1 MDVFF
6 LLTVNLFNIR
16 QKTMYKKNLK
26 FLVMSKDMAKSLVA
40 AALMVAFSTPVAANT
55 ATGSRSASGAF
66 SKQADGIVMR
76 TGADGSN
83 NWGAMQGVKG
93 LEDLIGK
100 TEAEIKNAALTPGST
115 LSDAEP
121 DKVFFLYNVKT
132 GKFLNAGG
140 YWGTHVS
147 LKDYPLSL
155 WAETHTYKLP
165 SSSTTQ
171 TLIDFIQNMETG
183 QGKYLGW
190 VGKDGGTGTDDGVFI
205 DRHQDENTHYGWV
218 FEPLKNDTQNTYKIY
233 TYATNKPYSTL
244 IAKST
249 KYYLCANG
257 DETDQDKNCG
267 AFSESYIESKN
278 YDAYSTWRVLSMK
291 QIYDLITEQSSDN
304 MTSALDLSYRL
315 DCPGFSRGDK
325 DIKEKWKLSTFATGT
340 NATGTKGG
348 WRFGLEKLHNT
359 EKTLTGSGGSGEST
373 DLDKYDFNGLSSS
386 NPYTFDKITYTGKED
401 YERRLGK
408 YFCADAKNL
417 RGVIYQDVDIK
428 APGSYIIECKGYS
441 TTKKAK
447 IFATWLDKEG
457 KEDKAS
463 LHQNVLNQVS
473 YMPKTEQVLLHVNE
487 QNMDYAGK
495 NFYGQRKYINTVLV
509 QVPDITPKP
518 SDGNYGTIRFGLII
532 GDNQDDTDVHD
543 VKNEWTVFDDF
554 RLLYASDDN
563 GVDLILDEDRDN
575 LSYLKD
581 CDITYK
587 NRVLHLNKTFTKD
600 KWNSF
605 VLPVSL
611 KRDQFRQAF
620 GANARL
626 AKLSG
631 LTSSEIQFK
640 TIDMDGMADNVD
652 VLDAYTPYIIFPT
665 KIHDTDKTKVSPAY
679 KASLT
684 KRNGESTPV
693 VIKANHYDIPNVTFK
708 TDDANKNDLSQMNT
722 DTWVSDVTTTV
733 ENSNGSMKAY
743 GTFART
749 FGQNVTQNVTDEKA
763 DDYGVYK
770 FTDHY
775 IISKRDD
782 LKGSY
787 FFDKGNLYYSSERV
801 RGLRGFSC
809 WFKPVN
815 SSSATTKL
823 NLYIDGVAN
832 GTTGIDDVAFGD
844 EEPIGKAA
852 KGIYNMNGQL
862 VSNGSDTTNLPAGM
876 YIVNGKKCVVK

>member
-1 MDVFF
+1 
-6 LLTVNLFNIR
+6 
-16 QKTMYKKNLK
+16 
-26 FLVMSKDMAKSLVA
+26 MSKDMAKSLVA

-66 SKQADGIVMR
+66 SKQADGIVMP
-76 TGADGSN
+76 TAADGSN
-83 NWGAMQGVKG
+83 NFGAMQGVKG
-93 LEDLIGK
+93 LEDLVGK
-100 TEAEIKNAALTPGST
+100 TEDEIKNAVTPGSK
-115 LSDAEP
+115 LNDDYP

-155 WAETHTYKLP
+155 WAEKNTYRFYTGLTYT
-165 SSSTTQ
+165 SQ
-171 TLIDFIQNMETG
+171 TRIDFKQNMETG

-190 VGKDGGTGTDDGVFI
+190 MDGATDLDDGVFI
-205 DRHQDENTHYGWV
+205 DRNLNDGTHYGWV
-218 FEPLKNDTQNTYKIY
+218 FELQDVKQNTYKIY
-233 TYATNKPYSTL
+233 TYATNKPKPS
-244 IAKST
+244 ST

-267 AFSESYIESKN
+267 AFDLQNNNKLE
-278 YDAYSTWRVLSMK
+278 AYSTWRVLSMK
-291 QIYDLITEQSSDN
+291 QIYDLITEQSSDY

-325 DIKEKWKLSTFATGT
+325 DITVWNVSNFATGT
-340 NATGTKGG
+340 NGG

-359 EKTLTGSGGSGEST
+359 HKKLTGSGELDNYDVT
-373 DLDKYDFNGLSSS
+373 DLKSS
-386 NPYTFDKITYTGKED
+386 YTFDGREYKNQKED
-401 YERRLGK
+401 YERHLGK

-417 RGVIYQDVDIK
+417 RGVIYQDVVIK

-441 TTKKAK
+441 TTTKAK
-447 IFATWLDKEG
+447 IFASWFDKKG
-457 KEDKAS
+457 GTEDKAL

-473 YMPKTEQVLLHVNE
+473 YMSKAEQDLLHVSE

-509 QVPDITPKP
+509 QVPKDKIQP
-518 SDGNYGTIRFGLII
+518 DGSYGTIRFGLII
-532 GDNQDDTDVHD
+532 GKDQYDTSVDN

-563 GVDLILDEDRDN
+563 GTDLILDEDRDN
-575 LSYLKD
+575 LSYLKY
-581 CDITYK
+581 CDNTYK
-587 NRVLHLNKTFTKD
+587 NTVLHLNKTFVRD

-605 VLPVSL
+605 VLPVEL
-611 KRDQFRQAF
+611 NRDQFRQAF

-626 AKLSG
+626 AKLDN

-640 TIDMDGMADNVD
+640 TVNMDAITDNSP

-665 KIHDTDKTKVSPAY
+665 KIHTDETKASPAY
-679 KASLT
+679 KATLRST
-684 KRNGESTPV
+684 NGESTKQE
-693 VIKANHYDIPNVTFK
+693 VIVKANHYDIPNVTFE
-708 TDDANKNDLSQMNT
+708 TDAANKNDLSNMNT
-722 DTWVSDVTTTV
+722 DDNTWTTKKMFSVTGDGTM
-733 ENSNGSMKAY
+733 EAH

-749 FGQNVTQNVTDEKA
+749 FGQDATQITDEK
-763 DDYGVYK
+763 DKDYGVYK
-770 FTDHY
+770 FNDHK
-775 IISKRDD
+775 IIDGRDN
-782 LKGSY
+782 LIGCY
-787 FFDKGNLYYSSERV
+787 FFDQGNLYYSSKDRV

-809 WFKPVN
+809 WFKPGA
-815 SSSATTKL
+815 SSSSPNKL

-844 EEPIGKAA
+844 EEPTGKAA

-876 YIVNGKKCVVK
+876 YIVNGKKCVVR

>member
-1 MDVFF
+1 
-6 LLTVNLFNIR
+6 
-16 QKTMYKKNLK
+16 
-26 FLVMSKDMAKSLVA
+26 MSKDMAKSLVA

-66 SKQADGIVMR
+66 SKQADGIVMP
-76 TGADGSN
+76 TDADGSN
-83 NWGAMQGVKG
+83 GSNASGGLVG
-93 LEDLIGK
+93 LEFLPGI
-100 TEAEIKNAALTPGST
+100 AEEDIKKAAVTSDEG
-115 LSDAEP
+115 LSDADP
-121 DKVFFLYNVKT
+121 TKVFFLYNVKT

-155 WAETHTYKLP
+155 WAKKNNYKLP

-171 TLIDFIQNMETG
+171 TLIDFIQNLETG

-205 DRHQDENTHYGWV
+205 DRLQDENTHYGWV

-233 TYATNKPYSTL
+233 TYATKKPYSTL

-267 AFSESYIESKN
+267 AFSESYIESNN

-325 DIKEKWKLSTFATGT
+325 DITVWNVNNFATGT
-340 NATGTKGG
+340 NGG

-359 EKTLTGSGGSGEST
+359 HKKLTGSGELDNYDVT
-373 DLDKYDFNGLSSS
+373 DLKSS
-386 NPYTFDKITYTGKED
+386 YTFDSREYKNQKED
-401 YERRLGK
+401 YERHLGK
-408 YFCADAKNL
+408 YFCADVKNM
-417 RGVIYQDVDIK
+417 RGVIYQDVEIK
-428 APGSYIIECKGYS
+428 APGSYLIECKGFS
-441 TTKKAK
+441 TTPKAK
-447 IFATWLDKEG
+447 IFASWFDKKDG
-457 KEDKAS
+457 TNEDKS
-463 LHQNVLNQVS
+463 LMHQNVFNQVS
-473 YMPKTEQVLLHVNE
+473 YMSKAEQEELHVSE

-495 NFYGQRKYINTVLV
+495 NFYGKRKYINTVLI
-509 QVPDITPKP
+509 QVPKDKKQ
-518 SDGNYGTIRFGLII
+518 SENNYGVIRFGLII
-532 GDNQDDTDVHD
+532 GDDQNDTKVDAA
-543 VKNEWTVFDDF
+543 NEWTVFDDF
-554 RLLYASDDN
+554 RLLYASDDKSA
-563 GVDLILDEDRDN
+563 DLILDEDRDN
-575 LSYLKD
+575 LDYLKD
-581 CDITYK
+581 CSNTYK
-587 NRVLHLNKTFTKD
+587 NTVLHLNKTFTKD

-611 KRDQFRQAF
+611 NRDQFRQAF

-631 LTSSEIQFK
+631 LTSSEIQFQ
-640 TIDMDGMADNVD
+640 TVDMDAKTMTDNAV

-665 KIHDTDKTKVSPAY
+665 KIHTDETKASPAY
-679 KASLT
+679 KATLRST
-684 KRNGESTPV
+684 NGESGKEEV
-693 VIKANHYDIPNVTFK
+693 VVKANHYDIPNVTFK
-708 TDDANKNDLSQMNT
+708 TNSDNKNDLSNMNT
-722 DTWVSDVTTTV
+722 DDKTWTTKKMYSVGDGTM
-733 ENSNGSMKAY
+733 EAH
-743 GTFART
+743 GTFVRT

-763 DDYGVYK
+763 VDYGVYK
-770 FTDHY
+770 FDDRK
-775 IISKRDD
+775 IISGRDD
-782 LKGSY
+782 LMYSY
-787 FFDKGNLYYSSERV
+787 FFDQGNLYYSSKRV

-809 WFKPVN
+809 WFKPVD
-815 SSSATTKL
+815 SSEPTKL

-832 GTTGIDDVAFGD
+832 GTTGIDEVAFGD
-844 EEPIGKAA
+844 EEPTGKAA

>member
-1 MDVFF
+1 
-6 LLTVNLFNIR
+6 
-16 QKTMYKKNLK
+16 MYKKNLK

-66 SKQADGIVMR
+66 SKQDDGIVMR

-83 NWGAMQGVKG
+83 GSNNALGAIG
-93 LEDLIGK
+93 LEYLVGK
-100 TEAEIKNAALTPGST
+100 TEDQIKNAALKPGSE
-115 LSDAEP
+115 LNDNKP
-121 DKVFFLYNVKT
+121 DEVFFLYNVKT

-155 WAETHTYKLP
+155 WAEKNDYKFKTG
-165 SSSTTQ
+165 SFSATTQ
-171 TLIDFIQNMETG
+171 TLIDFIQNLETG
-183 QGKYLGW
+183 QDKYLGW

-205 DRHQDENTHYGWV
+205 DRHQGEKTHCGWV
-218 FEPLKNDTQNTYKIY
+218 FVPLNDEQHTYKIY
-233 TYATNKPYSTL
+233 TYATKTPSSSSKNP
-244 IAKST
+244 ST

-257 DETDQDKNCG
+257 DATDQDKNCG
-267 AFSESYIESKN
+267 AFSDSYITSKN
-278 YDAYSTWRVLSMK
+278 YEDYSTWRVLSMK
-291 QIYDLITEQSSDN
+291 QISDLLLENSDN

-325 DIKEKWKLSTFATGT
+325 DIKKWKVSTF
-340 NATGTKGG
+340 ATGTKGG
-348 WRFGLEKLHNT
+348 WRFGLEHLHNKENTLKESADAT
-359 EKTLTGSGGSGEST
+359 ELYDYDVKDLPSKTP
-373 DLDKYDFNGLSSS
+373 Y
-386 NPYTFDKITYTGKED
+386 YTFEGSEYKDKD
-401 YERRLGK
+401 HYERHLGK

-417 RGVIYQDVDIK
+417 RGVIYQDVKIK

-441 TTKKAK
+441 TTTNAK
-447 IFATWLDKEG
+447 IFASWFDKDG
-457 KEDKAS
+457 KNEDKS
-463 LHQNVLNQVS
+463 LMHQNVLNQVI
-473 YMPKTEQVLLHVNE
+473 YMSKAEQAELHVSE

-495 NFYGQRKYINTVLV
+495 NFYGKRKYINTVLI
-509 QVPDITPKP
+509 QVPETKKQ
-518 SDGNYGTIRFGLII
+518 SENNYGVIRFGLII
-532 GDNQDDTDVHD
+532 GNDQNDTKVDAA
-543 VKNEWTVFDDF
+543 NEWTVFDDF
-554 RLLYASDDN
+554 RLLYASNDK
-563 GVDLILDEDRDN
+563 GTDLILDEDRDN
-575 LSYLKD
+575 LDYLKD
-581 CDITYK
+581 CSSNTYK
-587 NRVLHLNKTFTKD
+587 NTVLHLNKTFKKD

-631 LTSSEIQFK
+631 LTSSEIQFQ
-640 TIDMDGMADNVD
+640 TVDMDKDDNAE
-652 VLDAYTPYIIFPT
+652 VLSAYTPYIIFPT

-679 KASLT
+679 KATLT
-684 KRNGESTPV
+684 KTNGEQQDV

-708 TDDANKNDLSQMNT
+708 TNSANENDLSNMNT
-722 DTWVSDVTTTV
+722 STWVSDVTTTV
-733 ENSNGSMKAY
+733 GNSNGSMKAY

-749 FGQNVTQNVTDEKA
+749 FGTKATQDEN
-763 DDYGVYK
+763 GVYN
-770 FTDHY
+770 FNNNYD
-775 IISKRDD
+775 IIGNRDN
-782 LKGSY
+782 LIGCY
-787 FFDKGNLYYSSERV
+787 FFDKGNLYRSDSRP

-815 SSSATTKL
+815 GSSGTGTKV

-832 GTTGIDDVAFGD
+832 GTTGIDEVAFGD
-844 EEPIGKAA
+844 EEPTGKAT

-876 YIVNGKKCVVK
+876 YIVNGKKCVVR

>member
-26 FLVMSKDMAKSLVA
+26 FLVMSKDMAQSLVA

-55 ATGSRSASGAF
+55 ATGSHTASVAF

-76 TGADGSN
+76 TAADGSN
-83 NWGAMQGVKG
+83 NLSAIQGVKG
-93 LEDLIGK
+93 LEDLVGK
-100 TEAEIKNAALTPGST
+100 TEDEIKKAALEPNEG
-115 LSDAEP
+115 LSDADP
-121 DKVFFLYNVKT
+121 TKVFFLYNVKT

-155 WAETHTYKLP
+155 WAKTNDYRLP

-171 TLIDFIQNMETG
+171 TLIDFIQNLETG
-183 QGKYLGW
+183 VGHYLGW
-190 VGKDGGTGTDDGVFI
+190 MSGSDTDEGVFI
-205 DRHQDENTHYGWV
+205 DRKQNEDTHYGWV
-218 FEPLKNDTQNTYKIY
+218 FEPLNDGKNTYKIY
-233 TYATNKPYSTL
+233 TYATNSPTSSTE
-244 IAKST
+244 
-249 KYYLCANG
+249 KYYLCANKG
-257 DETDQDKNCG
+257 DIDQDKNCG
-267 AFSESYIESKN
+267 AFRESYIQTEKLTG
-278 YDAYSTWRVLSMK
+278 YDTWRVLTMA
-291 QIYDLITEQSSDN
+291 QISALLEANSDY

-325 DIKEKWKLSTFATGT
+325 DIQKWNVRNFSTGT
-340 NATGTKGG
+340 NGE
-348 WRFGLEKLHNT
+348 WRFGLEKLYNTHN
-359 EKTLTGSGGSGEST
+359 TLTGTGEST
-373 DLDKYDFNGLSSS
+373 KLNEYDKNNLSSS
-386 NPYTFDKITYTGKED
+386 TPYTFDDITYTELEN
-401 YERRLGK
+401 YQRHLGK
-408 YFCADAKNL
+408 YFCADVKNM
-417 RGVIYQDVDIK
+417 RGVIYQDVVIK
-428 APGSYIIECKGYS
+428 APGSYLIECKGYS
-441 TTKKAK
+441 TTTKAK
-447 IFATWLDKEG
+447 IFASWLDKDG
-457 KEDKAS
+457 NEDKAL
-463 LHQNVLNQVS
+463 LHQNTLNQVS
-473 YMPKTEQVLLHVNE
+473 YMSKAEQDALHVSE

-509 QVPDITPKP
+509 QVPDPEIKP

-532 GDNQDDTDVHD
+532 GDDQNDKTVNEAD
-543 VKNEWTVFDDF
+543 KEWTVFDDF
-554 RLLYASDDN
+554 RLLYASN
-563 GVDLILDEDRDN
+563 EKSADLILDEDRDN

-581 CDITYK
+581 CSNTYK
-587 NRVLHLNKTFTKD
+587 NTVLHLNKTFTKD
-600 KWNSF
+600 KRNSF

-626 AKLSG
+626 AKLHD
-631 LTSSEIQFK
+631 LTSSEIQFQ
-640 TIDMDGMADNVD
+640 TINMDAMTNND
-652 VLDAYTPYIIFPT
+652 VVLEAYTPYIIFPT
-665 KIHDTDKTKVSPAY
+665 KIHTDEAKASPAY

-684 KRNGESTPV
+684 KTNGESKMQDV
-693 VIKANHYDIPNVTFK
+693 VIKANHYDIPNVTMAIG
-708 TDDANKNDLSQMNT
+708 DNNQNDLTKMNT

-733 ENSNGSMKAY
+733 GNSNGSMVAY

-749 FGQNVTQNVTDEKA
+749 FGQKATQNVTDEKA
-763 DDYGVYK
+763 ADYGVYK
-770 FTDHY
+770 FDDRK
-775 IISKRDD
+775 IISGRDD
-782 LKGSY
+782 LMYSY
-787 FFDKGNLYYSSERV
+787 FFDQGNLYYSSKRV

-832 GTTGIDDVAFGD
+832 GTTGIDEVAFGD
-844 EEPIGKAA
+844 EEPTGKAA

-876 YIVNGKKCVVK
+876 YIVNGKKCVVR

>member
-1 MDVFF
+1 
-6 LLTVNLFNIR
+6 
-16 QKTMYKKNLK
+16 
-26 FLVMSKDMAKSLVA
+26 MSKDMAKSLVA

-66 SKQADGIVMR
+66 SKQADGIVMP
-76 TGADGSN
+76 TDADGSN
-83 NWGAMQGVKG
+83 GSNASGGLVG
-93 LEDLIGK
+93 LEFLPGI
-100 TEAEIKNAALTPGST
+100 AEEDIKKAAVTSDEG
-115 LSDAEP
+115 LSDADP
-121 DKVFFLYNVKT
+121 TKVFFLYNVKT

-155 WAETHTYKLP
+155 WAKKNNYKLP

-171 TLIDFIQNMETG
+171 TLIDFIQNLETG

-205 DRHQDENTHYGWV
+205 DRLQDENTHYGWV

-233 TYATNKPYSTL
+233 TYATKKPYSTL

-267 AFSESYIESKN
+267 AFSESYIESNN

-325 DIKEKWKLSTFATGT
+325 DITVWNVNNFATGT
-340 NATGTKGG
+340 NGG

-359 EKTLTGSGGSGEST
+359 HKKLTGSGELDNYDVT
-373 DLDKYDFNGLSSS
+373 DLKSS
-386 NPYTFDKITYTGKED
+386 YTFDGREYKNQKED
-401 YERRLGK
+401 YERHLGK
-408 YFCADAKNL
+408 YFCADVKNM
-417 RGVIYQDVDIK
+417 RGVIYQDVEIK

-441 TTKKAK
+441 TTTKAK
-447 IFATWLDKEG
+447 IFASWFDKDG
-457 KEDKAS
+457 KNEDKS
-463 LHQNVLNQVS
+463 LMHQNVLNQVS
-473 YMPKTEQVLLHVNE
+473 YMSKAEQEELHVSE

-495 NFYGQRKYINTVLV
+495 NFYGKRKYINTVLI
-509 QVPDITPKP
+509 QVPETKKQA
-518 SDGNYGTIRFGLII
+518 DGSYGKIRFGLII
-532 GDNQDDTDVHD
+532 GDDQNDTKVDAA
-543 VKNEWTVFDDF
+543 NEWTVFDDF
-554 RLLYASDDN
+554 RLLYASDDKSA
-563 GVDLILDEDRDN
+563 DLILDEDRDN
-575 LSYLKD
+575 LDYLKD
-581 CDITYK
+581 CSNTYK
-587 NRVLHLNKTFTKD
+587 NTVLHLNKTFTKD

-611 KRDQFRQAF
+611 NRDQFRQAF

-631 LTSSEIQFK
+631 LTSSEIQFQ
-640 TIDMDGMADNVD
+640 TVDMDKNDNAE
-652 VLDAYTPYIIFPT
+652 VLSAYTPYIIFPT

-679 KASLT
+679 KATLT
-684 KRNGESTPV
+684 KTNGKQQDV

-708 TDDANKNDLSQMNT
+708 TNNENKNDLSKMHT

-733 ENSNGSMKAY
+733 GNSNGSMKAY

-749 FGQNVTQNVTDEKA
+749 FGTSHTQNTTNADA

-770 FTDHY
+770 FDDRD
-775 IISKRDD
+775 IISGRDD

-787 FFDKGNLYYSSERV
+787 FFDQGNLYYSSKDRV

-809 WFKPVN
+809 WFKPVDN
-815 SSSATTKL
+815 LPSVHKL

-832 GTTGIDDVAFGD
+832 GTTGIDEVAFGD
-844 EEPIGKAA
+844 EEPTGKAA

-862 VSNGSDTTNLPAGM
+862 VSIGSDTTNLPAGM
-876 YIVNGKKCVVK
+876 YIVNGKKCVVR

>member
-1 MDVFF
+1 MC
-6 LLTVNLFNIR
+6 
-16 QKTMYKKNLK
+16 KKNLK

-66 SKQADGIVMR
+66 SKQDDGIVMP
-76 TGADGSN
+76 TAADGSN
-83 NWGAMQGVKG
+83 NLSAMQGVKG

-100 TEAEIKNAALTPGST
+100 TEDEIKKAALEPDEG
-115 LSDAEP
+115 LSDA
-121 DKVFFLYNVKT
+121 DQNKVFFLYNVKT

-155 WAETHTYKLP
+155 WAEKNTYKFYGTFTYT
-165 SSSTTQ
+165 SQ
-171 TLIDFIQNMETG
+171 TLIDFKQNMETG
-183 QGKYLGW
+183 QGQYLGW
-190 VGKDGGTGTDDGVFI
+190 MDGATDLDDGVFI
-205 DRHQDENTHYGWV
+205 DRNLNDGTHYGWV
-218 FEPLKNDTQNTYKIY
+218 FELQDVKQNTYKIY
-233 TYATNKPYSTL
+233 TYATNKPKSS
-244 IAKST
+244 ST

-267 AFSESYIESKN
+267 AFDLQNNNKLE
-278 YDAYSTWRVLSMK
+278 AYSTWRVLSMK
-291 QIYDLITEQSSDN
+291 QIYDLITEQSSDY

-325 DIKEKWKLSTFATGT
+325 DITVWNVSNFATGT
-340 NATGTKGG
+340 NGG

-359 EKTLTGSGGSGEST
+359 QKKLTGSGELDNYDVT
-373 DLDKYDFNGLSSS
+373 DLKSS
-386 NPYTFDKITYTGKED
+386 YTFDGREYKNQKED
-401 YERRLGK
+401 YERHLGK

-417 RGVIYQDVDIK
+417 RGVIYQDVVIK

-441 TTKKAK
+441 TTTKAK
-447 IFATWLDKEG
+447 IFASWFDKKG
-457 KEDKAS
+457 GTEDKAL

-473 YMPKTEQVLLHVNE
+473 YMSKAEQDLLHVSE

-509 QVPDITPKP
+509 QVPKDKIQP
-518 SDGNYGTIRFGLII
+518 DGSYGTIRFGLII
-532 GDNQDDTDVHD
+532 GKDQYDTSVDN

-563 GVDLILDEDRDN
+563 GTDLILDEDRDN
-575 LSYLKD
+575 LSYLKY
-581 CDITYK
+581 CDNTYK
-587 NRVLHLNKTFTKD
+587 NTVLHLNKTFVRD

-605 VLPVSL
+605 VLPVEL
-611 KRDQFRQAF
+611 NRDQFRQAF

-626 AKLSG
+626 AKLHA
-631 LTSSEIQFK
+631 LTSSEIQFQ
-640 TIDMDGMADNVD
+640 TVDMDVNDNAV

-665 KIHDTDKTKVSPAY
+665 KIHTDETKASPAY
-679 KASLT
+679 KATLRST
-684 KRNGESTPV
+684 NGESGKEEV
-693 VIKANHYDIPNVTFK
+693 LIKANHYDIPNVTFK
-708 TDDANKNDLSQMNT
+708 TNSANENDLTNMNT
-722 DTWVSDVTTTV
+722 DTWVSMTKGYSTD
-733 ENSNGSMKAY
+733 GSMVAY

-749 FGQNVTQNVTDEKA
+749 FGTDATQDEN
-763 DDYGVYK
+763 GVYN
-770 FTDHY
+770 FNNNYD
-775 IISKRDD
+775 IISGRDD
-782 LKGSY
+782 LIGSY
-787 FFDKGNLYYSSERV
+787 FFDKGNLYYSSKDRV

-815 SSSATTKL
+815 SSAPNKL

-844 EEPIGKAA
+844 EEPTGKAA

-876 YIVNGKKCVVK
+876 YIVNGKKCVVR

>member
-1 MDVFF
+1 
-6 LLTVNLFNIR
+6 
-16 QKTMYKKNLK
+16 
-26 FLVMSKDMAKSLVA
+26 MSKDMAKSLIA

-55 ATGSRSASGAF
+55 ATGSRSASGVF

-83 NWGAMQGVKG
+83 GSNALGGVIG
-93 LEDLIGK
+93 LEYLKGI
-100 TEAEIKNAALTPGST
+100 TEEEIKTNAVTSDNN
-115 LSDAEP
+115 LSDADP

-155 WAETHTYKLP
+155 WAKKNTYKLFTG
-165 SSSTTQ
+165 SIRYNTQ
-171 TLIDFIQNMETG
+171 TLIDFIQNLETG
-183 QGKYLGW
+183 QSQYLGW
-190 VGKDGGTGTDDGVFI
+190 KGEAGGTNTDDGVFI
-205 DRHQDENTHYGWV
+205 DRHQNEDTHYGWV
-218 FEPLKNDTQNTYKIY
+218 FELQNDGKNQNTYKIY
-233 TYATNKPYSTL
+233 TYATKNPST
-244 IAKST
+244 SDT

-267 AFSESYIESKN
+267 AFSKSYIDSRN

-291 QIYDLITEQSSDN
+291 QISDLLLENSDY

-325 DIKEKWKLSTFATGT
+325 DITKWKVSTFAKGT
-340 NATGTKGG
+340 NGG
-348 WRFGLEKLHNT
+348 WRFGLEKLYNT
-359 EKTLTGSGGSGEST
+359 EKTLIGSGEST
-373 DLDKYDFNGLSSS
+373 SLDKYDVTNLST
-386 NPYTFDKITYTGKED
+386 PYTFEGTKYTAKD
-401 YERRLGK
+401 NYERHLGK

-417 RGVIYQDVDIK
+417 RGVIYQDVKIK
-428 APGSYIIECKGYS
+428 APGSYLIECKGYS
-441 TTKKAK
+441 TTTNAK
-447 IFATWLDKEG
+447 IFASWLAPDG
-457 KEDKAS
+457 TEDKAS

-473 YMPKTEQVLLHVNE
+473 YMLKAEQDTLHVSD

-495 NFYGQRKYINTVLV
+495 NFYGKRKYINTVLV
-509 QVPDITPKP
+509 QVPDINPTP

-532 GDNQDDTDVHD
+532 GKDQYDTKVDN

-554 RLLYASDDN
+554 RLLYASDDKSA
-563 GVDLILDEDRDN
+563 DLILDEDRKD

-581 CDITYK
+581 CSTTYYK
-587 NRVLHLNKTFTKD
+587 NRVLHLNKTFVRD

-605 VLPVSL
+605 VLPVDL

-626 AKLSG
+626 AVLSN
-631 LTSSEIQFK
+631 LTKSEIQFK
-640 TIDMDGMADNVD
+640 TIDMDATKNDT
-652 VLDAYTPYIIFPT
+652 VLRAYTPYIIFPT
-665 KIHDTDKTKVSPAY
+665 KIHTDTTKVTPAY
-679 KASLT
+679 KATLT
-684 KRNGESTPV
+684 SIKGETQDV

-708 TDDANKNDLSQMNT
+708 TNGENKNDLSNMDT
-722 DTWVSDVTTTV
+722 DTWVSKVTTQVNVTD
-733 ENSNGSMKAY
+733 GSMEAY

-749 FGQNVTQNVTDEKA
+749 FGDATQITDEK
-763 DDYGVYK
+763 DKDYGVYK
-770 FTDHY
+770 FNDHK
-775 IISKRDD
+775 IIDGRDD
-782 LKGSY
+782 LKNSY
-787 FFDKGNLYYSSERV
+787 FFDKGNLYCSSERV

-809 WFKPVN
+809 WFKPVAP
-815 SSSATTKL
+815 SSSANKL

-844 EEPIGKAA
+844 EEPTGKAA

-862 VSNGSDTTNLPAGM
+862 VSNGFDTTNLPAGM
-876 YIVNGKKCVVK
+876 YIVNGKKCVVR

>member
-1 MDVFF
+1 
-6 LLTVNLFNIR
+6 
-16 QKTMYKKNLK
+16 MYKKNLK
-26 FLVMSKDMAKSLVA
+26 FLVMSKDMAKLLVA

-55 ATGSRSASGAF
+55 ATGSRSESGAF

-83 NWGAMQGVKG
+83 NFDTMQGVKG
-93 LEDLIGK
+93 LEDLVGK
-100 TEAEIKNAALTPGST
+100 TENEIRNAVTPGSK
-115 LSDAEP
+115 LNDDYP

-155 WAETHTYKLP
+155 WAKTNNYRLP
-165 SSSTTQ
+165 SSRTTQ
-171 TLIDFIQNMETG
+171 TLIDFIQNLETG
-183 QGKYLGW
+183 QDKYLGW
-190 VGKDGGTGTDDGVFI
+190 VGKDGGTDPDDGVFI
-205 DRHQDENTHYGWV
+205 DRYQDENTHYGWV
-218 FEPLKNDTQNTYKIY
+218 FELQDVNQNTYKIY
-233 TYATNKPYSTL
+233 TYATNKPKSS
-244 IAKST
+244 ST

-267 AFSESYIESKN
+267 AFDLQNNNKLE
-278 YDAYSTWRVLSMK
+278 AYSTWRVLSMK
-291 QIYDLITEQSSDN
+291 QIYDLITEQSSDY

-325 DIKEKWKLSTFATGT
+325 DITVWNVSNFATGT
-340 NATGTKGG
+340 NGG

-359 EKTLTGSGGSGEST
+359 HKKLTGSGELDNYDVT
-373 DLDKYDFNGLSSS
+373 DLKSS
-386 NPYTFDKITYTGKED
+386 YTFDGREYKNQKED
-401 YERRLGK
+401 YERHLGK

-417 RGVIYQDVDIK
+417 RGVIYQDVVIK

-441 TTKKAK
+441 TTTKAK
-447 IFATWLDKEG
+447 IFASWFDKKG
-457 KEDKAS
+457 GTEDKAL

-473 YMPKTEQVLLHVNE
+473 YMSKAEQEKLHVSE

-509 QVPDITPKP
+509 QVPDTKKQ
-518 SDGNYGTIRFGLII
+518 SDGNYGIIRFGLII
-532 GDNQDDTDVHD
+532 GDDQNDTKVDAAA
-543 VKNEWTVFDDF
+543 NEWTVFDDF
-554 RLLYASDDN
+554 RLLYASDDKSA
-563 GVDLILDEDRDN
+563 DLILDEDRDN
-575 LSYLKD
+575 LDYLKD
-581 CDITYK
+581 CSNTYK
-587 NRVLHLNKTFTKD
+587 NTVLHLNKTFTKD

-605 VLPVSL
+605 VLPVEL
-611 KRDQFRQAF
+611 NRYQFRQAF

-631 LTSSEIQFK
+631 LTSSEIQFQ
-640 TIDMDGMADNVD
+640 TVDMDAKTMTDNAV

-665 KIHDTDKTKVSPAY
+665 KIHTDETKASPAY
-679 KASLT
+679 KATLIST
-684 KRNGESTPV
+684 HGESGKEEV
-693 VIKANHYDIPNVTFK
+693 VVKANHYDIPNVTFK
-708 TDDANKNDLSQMNT
+708 TNSDNKNDLSNMNT
-722 DTWVSDVTTTV
+722 DDKTWTTKKMFSVGDGTM
-733 ENSNGSMKAY
+733 EAH

-749 FGQNVTQNVTDEKA
+749 FGQDVTQITDENDK
-763 DDYGVYK
+763 DYGAYVFK
-770 FTDHY
+770 DRK
-775 IISKRDD
+775 IISGRDD
-782 LKGSY
+782 LIGSY
-787 FFDKGNLYYSSERV
+787 FFDQGNLYYSSKNRV

-815 SSSATTKL
+815 GSSGTGTKV

-844 EEPIGKAA
+844 EEPTGKAA

-876 YIVNGKKCVVK
+876 YIVNGKKCVVR

>member
-1 MDVFF
+1 
-6 LLTVNLFNIR
+6 
-16 QKTMYKKNLK
+16 
-26 FLVMSKDMAKSLVA
+26 MSKDMAKSLVA

-55 ATGSRSASGAF
+55 ATGSHTASVAF
-66 SKQADGIVMR
+66 SKQTDGIVMP
-76 TGADGSN
+76 TDADGSN
-83 NWGAMQGVKG
+83 GSNASGALVG
-93 LEDLIGK
+93 LEFLNGK
-100 TEAEIKNAALTPGST
+100 TEDEIKNAAVTSDEG
-115 LSDAEP
+115 LSDADP

-155 WAETHTYKLP
+155 WAETNTYKFYTGL
-165 SSSTTQ
+165 SSTNK
-171 TLIDFIQNMETG
+171 TLIDFIQNLETG
-183 QGKYLGW
+183 VGKYLGW
-190 VGKDGGTGTDDGVFI
+190 MSGSDTDKGVFI
-205 DRHQDENTHYGWV
+205 DRKQNEDTHYGWV
-218 FEPLKNDTQNTYKIY
+218 FEPLNDGKNTYKIY

-267 AFSESYIESKN
+267 AFSESYIESNN

-325 DIKEKWKLSTFATGT
+325 DIKKWKVITF
-340 NATGTKGG
+340 ATGTKGG
-348 WRFGLEKLHNT
+348 WRFGLEHLHNKENTLKESADAT
-359 EKTLTGSGGSGEST
+359 ELYDYDVKDLPSKTP
-373 DLDKYDFNGLSSS
+373 Y
-386 NPYTFDKITYTGKED
+386 YTFEGSEYKDKDNYQ
-401 YERRLGK
+401 RHLGK
-408 YFCADAKNL
+408 YFCADVKNM
-417 RGVIYQDVDIK
+417 RGVIYQDVVIK
-428 APGSYIIECKGYS
+428 APGSYLIECKGYS
-441 TTKKAK
+441 TTTKAK

-457 KEDKAS
+457 KEDKTS

-473 YMPKTEQVLLHVNE
+473 YMSNAEQAELHVNE

-495 NFYGQRKYINTVLV
+495 NFYGKRKYINTVLV
-509 QVPDITPKP
+509 QVPDINPKP

-532 GDNQDDTDVHD
+532 GDDRNDKDVD
-543 VKNEWTVFDDF
+543 AAAKEWTVFDDF
-554 RLLYASDDN
+554 RLLYASDEKSA
-563 GVDLILDEDRDN
+563 DLILDEDRDN

-581 CDITYK
+581 CDNTYK
-587 NRVLHLNKTFTKD
+587 NTVLHLNKTFVQD

-605 VLPVSL
+605 VLPVEL
-611 KRDQFRQAF
+611 NRYQFRQAF

-626 AKLSG
+626 AKLWK
-631 LTSSEIQFK
+631 LTSSEIQFQ
-640 TIDMDGMADNVD
+640 TIDMDAKTMTDNDV

-665 KIHDTDKTKVSPAY
+665 KIHNTDKTKVSPAY
-679 KASLT
+679 KAKLT
-684 KRNGESTPV
+684 STNGESETQEV

-708 TDDANKNDLSQMNT
+708 TSGNKNDLSKMNT
-722 DTWVSDVTTTV
+722 DKWVSNVTTNVATK
-733 ENSNGSMKAY
+733 SDGSMVAY

-749 FGQNVTQNVTDEKA
+749 FGDATQITDEK
-763 DDYGVYK
+763 DKEYGVYK
-770 FTDHY
+770 FNDHK
-775 IISKRDD
+775 IIDGRDD

-787 FFDKGNLYYSSERV
+787 FFDKGNLYYSEKRV

-815 SSSATTKL
+815 SSEPTKL

-832 GTTGIDDVAFGD
+832 GTTGIDEVAFGD
-844 EEPIGKAA
+844 EEPTGKAA

-876 YIVNGKKCVVK
+876 YIVNGKKCVVR

>member
-1 MDVFF
+1 
-6 LLTVNLFNIR
+6 
-16 QKTMYKKNLK
+16 
-26 FLVMSKDMAKSLVA
+26 MSKDMAKSLVA

-66 SKQADGIVMR
+66 SKQADGIVMP

-83 NWGAMQGVKG
+83 GSNNALGAIG
-93 LEDLIGK
+93 LEYLVGK
-100 TEAEIKNAALTPGST
+100 TEDQIKNAALKPGSE
-115 LSDAEP
+115 LNDNKP
-121 DKVFFLYNVKT
+121 DEVFFLYNVKT

-155 WAETHTYKLP
+155 WAEKHDYKF
-165 SSSTTQ
+165 STGLLSYNTK
-171 TLIDFIQNMETG
+171 TLIDFIQNLETG
-183 QGKYLGW
+183 QDKYLGW

-205 DRHQDENTHYGWV
+205 DRHQGEKTHCGWV
-218 FEPLKNDTQNTYKIY
+218 FVPLNDEQHTYKIY
-233 TYATNKPYSTL
+233 TYATKTPS
-244 IAKST
+244 SSDT

-257 DETDQDKNCG
+257 DDTDQDKNCG
-267 AFSESYIESKN
+267 AFSDSYITSKN
-278 YDAYSTWRVLSMK
+278 YEDYSTWRVLSMK
-291 QIYDLITEQSSDN
+291 QISDLLSENSDN

-325 DIKEKWKLSTFATGT
+325 DIKKWKVSTF
-340 NATGTKGG
+340 ATGTKGG
-348 WRFGLEKLHNT
+348 WRFGLEHLHNKENTLKESADAT
-359 EKTLTGSGGSGEST
+359 ELYDYDVKDLPSKTP
-373 DLDKYDFNGLSSS
+373 Y
-386 NPYTFDKITYTGKED
+386 YTFEGSEYKDKD
-401 YERRLGK
+401 NYERHLGK

-417 RGVIYQDVDIK
+417 RGVIYQDVKIK
-428 APGSYIIECKGYS
+428 APGSYLIECKGYS

-457 KEDKAS
+457 KEDNAS

-509 QVPDITPKP
+509 QVPDTKP

-532 GDNQDDTDVHD
+532 GDNQSDKTVDAAA
-543 VKNEWTVFDDF
+543 KEWTVFDDF
-554 RLLYASDDN
+554 RLLYASDEN
-563 GVDLILDEDRDN
+563 STDLILDEDRDN
-575 LSYLKD
+575 LDYLKD
-581 CDITYK
+581 CSTTYK
-587 NRVLHLNKTFTKD
+587 NTVLHLNKTFTKD

-631 LTSSEIQFK
+631 LTSSEIQFE
-640 TIDMDGMADNVD
+640 TIDMDAMTDNGE
-652 VLDAYTPYIIFPT
+652 VLTAYTPYIIFPT
-665 KIHDTDKTKVSPAY
+665 KIHTDNTKASPAY
-679 KASLT
+679 KAKLT
-684 KRNGESTPV
+684 PIKGGTQDV

-708 TDDANKNDLSQMNT
+708 TNSKNENDLSEMHT

-733 ENSNGSMKAY
+733 GNSNGSMKAY

-749 FGQNVTQNVTDEKA
+749 FGTSHTQNTTNADA
-763 DDYGVYK
+763 DDYGVYT
-770 FTDHY
+770 FDDRD
-775 IISKRDD
+775 IISGRDD

-787 FFDKGNLYYSSERV
+787 FFDKGNLYYSSKRV

-832 GTTGIDDVAFGD
+832 GTTGIDEVAFGD
-844 EEPIGKAA
+844 EEPTGKAA

-876 YIVNGKKCVVK
+876 YIVNGKKCVVR

>member
-1 MDVFF
+1 
-6 LLTVNLFNIR
+6 
-16 QKTMYKKNLK
+16 
-26 FLVMSKDMAKSLVA
+26 
-40 AALMVAFSTPVAANT
+40 MV
-55 ATGSRSASGAF
+55 
-66 SKQADGIVMR
+66 
-76 TGADGSN
+76 
-83 NWGAMQGVKG
+83 
-93 LEDLIGK
+93 
-100 TEAEIKNAALTPGST
+100 
-115 LSDAEP
+115 
-121 DKVFFLYNVKT
+121 
-132 GKFLNAGG
+132 
-140 YWGTHVS
+140 
-147 LKDYPLSL
+147 
-155 WAETHTYKLP
+155 
-165 SSSTTQ
+165 
-171 TLIDFIQNMETG
+171 
-183 QGKYLGW
+183 
-190 VGKDGGTGTDDGVFI
+190 
-205 DRHQDENTHYGWV
+205 
-218 FEPLKNDTQNTYKIY
+218 
-233 TYATNKPYSTL
+233 
-244 IAKST
+244 
-249 KYYLCANG
+249 
-257 DETDQDKNCG
+257 
-267 AFSESYIESKN
+267 
-278 YDAYSTWRVLSMK
+278 
-291 QIYDLITEQSSDN
+291 
-304 MTSALDLSYRL
+304 
-315 DCPGFSRGDK
+315 
-325 DIKEKWKLSTFATGT
+325 
-340 NATGTKGG
+340 
-348 WRFGLEKLHNT
+348 
-359 EKTLTGSGGSGEST
+359 
-373 DLDKYDFNGLSSS
+373 
-386 NPYTFDKITYTGKED
+386 
-401 YERRLGK
+401 
-408 YFCADAKNL
+408 
-417 RGVIYQDVDIK
+417 IK

-441 TTKKAK
+441 TTTKAK
-447 IFATWLDKEG
+447 IFASWFDKKG
-457 KEDKAS
+457 GTEDKAL

-473 YMPKTEQVLLHVNE
+473 YMSKAEQEKLHVSE

-509 QVPDITPKP
+509 QVPESKKQT
-518 SDGNYGTIRFGLII
+518 DGSYGIIRFGLII
-532 GDNQDDTDVHD
+532 GDDQNDTKVDAA
-543 VKNEWTVFDDF
+543 NEWTVFDDF
-554 RLLYASDDN
+554 RLLYASDDKRA
-563 GVDLILDEDRDN
+563 DLILDEDRDN
-575 LSYLKD
+575 LDYLKD
-581 CDITYK
+581 CSNTYK
-587 NRVLHLNKTFTKD
+587 NTVLHLNKTFTKD

-631 LTSSEIQFK
+631 LTSSEIQFE

-679 KASLT
+679 KAKLT
-684 KRNGESTPV
+684 STKGESGTQDV

-733 ENSNGSMKAY
+733 GNSNGSMKAY

-832 GTTGIDDVAFGD
+832 GTTGIDEVAFGD
-844 EEPIGKAA
+844 EEPTGKAA

-876 YIVNGKKCVVK
+876 YIVNGKKCVVR

>member
-1 MDVFF
+1 
-6 LLTVNLFNIR
+6 
-16 QKTMYKKNLK
+16 
-26 FLVMSKDMAKSLVA
+26 MSKDMAKSLVA
-40 AALMVAFSTPVAANT
+40 AALMVAFTTPVAANT

-76 TGADGSN
+76 TGDGSN
-83 NWGAMQGVKG
+83 GSNNALGGAIGIEY
-93 LEDLIGK
+93 LEGK
-100 TEAEIKNAALTPGST
+100 TVAEIKAAAVTSDT
-115 LSDAEP
+115 NLSDADP

-155 WAETHTYKLP
+155 WAKTNDYRLP

-171 TLIDFIQNMETG
+171 TLIDFMQNLETG
-183 QGKYLGW
+183 VGKYLGW
-190 VGKDGGTGTDDGVFI
+190 MSGKDTDEGVFI
-205 DRHQDENTHYGWV
+205 DRKQNEGTHYGWV
-218 FEPLKNDTQNTYKIY
+218 FVPLNDGKKTYKIY
-233 TYATNKPYSTL
+233 TYATNKPYSSS
-244 IAKST
+244 ST
-249 KYYLCANG
+249 RYYLCANG
-257 DETDQDKNCG
+257 AETDQDKNCG
-267 AFSESYIESKN
+267 AFSNSYITTNKLDE
-278 YDAYSTWRVLSMK
+278 YSTWRVLTMK
-291 QIYDLITEQSSDN
+291 QISDLLTENSDY

-325 DIKEKWKLSTFATGT
+325 DIQKWKVSSFPK
-340 NATGTKGG
+340 GTKGN

-359 EKTLTGSGGSGEST
+359 ANSLSDTGEST
-373 DLDKYDFNGLSSS
+373 DLDKFDVINLSSS
-386 NPYTFDKITYTGKED
+386 YVFDKREYKNQKED

-417 RGVIYQDVDIK
+417 RGVIYQDVKIK

-447 IFATWLDKEG
+447 IFATWFDKEG
-457 KEDKAS
+457 KEENTS

-473 YMPKTEQVLLHVNE
+473 DMPKVEQEALHVSD

-495 NFYGQRKYINTVLV
+495 NFYGKRKYINTVLV
-509 QVPDITPKP
+509 QVPDTKP

-532 GDNQDDTDVHD
+532 GDNQDDTNVNVAD
-543 VKNEWTVFDDF
+543 KEWTVFDDF
-554 RLLYASDDN
+554 RLLYASNDR
-563 GVDLILDEDRDN
+563 GTDLILDEDRDN
-575 LSYLKD
+575 LDYLVN
-581 CDITYK
+581 CSNTYK
-587 NRVLHLNKTFTKD
+587 NTVLHLNKTFVQD

-611 KRDQFRQAF
+611 NSYQVRQAF
-620 GANARL
+620 GADTRL
-626 AKLSG
+626 AKLSH
-631 LTSSEIQFK
+631 LTSSEIQFQ
-640 TIDMDGMADNVD
+640 TVDMDDPNND
-652 VLDAYTPYIIFPT
+652 PVLEAYTPYIIFPS
-665 KIHDTDKTKVSPAY
+665 KIDTNVSPAY
-679 KASLT
+679 TASLSST
-684 KRNGESTPV
+684 NGESKPQEV

-708 TDDANKNDLSQMNT
+708 TNDENKNDLSKM
-722 DTWVSDVTTTV
+722 DSKWVSTVTTKVKGTD
-733 ENSNGSMKAY
+733 GSMEAY

-749 FGQNVTQNVTDEKA
+749 FGTAATQDKN
-763 DDYGVYK
+763 GVYN
-770 FTDHY
+770 FNNNYD
-775 IISKRDD
+775 IIGGRDN
-782 LKGSY
+782 LIGCY
-787 FFDKGNLYYSSERV
+787 FFDKGNLYRSDSRP

-815 SSSATTKL
+815 GSSGTGTKV

-844 EEPIGKAA
+844 EEPTGKAA